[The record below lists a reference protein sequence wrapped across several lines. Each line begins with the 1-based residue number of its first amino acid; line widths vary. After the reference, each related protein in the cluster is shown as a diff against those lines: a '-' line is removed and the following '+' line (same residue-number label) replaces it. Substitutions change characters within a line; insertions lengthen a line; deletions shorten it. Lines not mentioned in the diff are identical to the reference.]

1 MKITYAGKTFEMEAG
16 ATVMQCLLASGEP
29 AEGAL
34 AVQMGGRVLE
44 LCDSVQRDGELRLLT
59 LQEEEGR
66 RIYERGLR
74 FVLLLAIRH
83 LMPERRVRI
92 EYSVGGGVFL
102 HTPGYE
108 LTEADCRAIEEEM
121 AAVTEAD
128 MPFDKREWSLDD
140 AMAYFEQEGQ
150 PDKVELLRRRPVPF
164 FNMYECGGMWEY
176 FYGVMPPSTGFVS
189 VFAVKHLPGR
199 GLALL
204 LPQPEAPDVPAAYI
218 DRPKHLRVFD
228 QSAAWCAILGVKNAP
243 DLDRLIEERKLRAFI
258 RVNEALHAKAIDEI
272 AETIAR
278 RGKRIIMIAGPS
290 SSGKT
295 TTTGRLAVALRVL
308 GYQPVLISLDDYY
321 RNRGELPVEPDGT
334 IDLEGIHTIDVPLF
348 REHMLR
354 LLSGETVEIPRYS
367 FATGRRKEQ
376 GVPTALAPGQPVLI
390 EGIHG
395 LNPLLCEG
403 VPEETVYRVFVS
415 ALTCINLDDHNRIRT
430 TDVRLLRRIVRDNQF
445 RDTPPE
451 ETLAMWPSVR
461 RGEEKWIFPYQERAD
476 SMFNTALHY
485 ELPVLKHYA
494 YGMLRAIPPE
504 SPHYLTARR
513 LVKMLNYFTE
523 VREDVLDEVPPLS
536 LLREF
541 IGGCTIDREG

>member
-1 MKITYAGKTFEMEAG
+1 MRIVYRGRSIDVEAG
-16 ATVMQCLLASGEP
+16 MTVMQCLLASGEP

-34 AVQMGGRVLE
+34 AVQQGGVVLE
-44 LCDSVQRDGELRLLT
+44 LGDPVRQEGELRLLT
-59 LQEEEGR
+59 LADEEGR
-66 RIYERGLR
+66 RTYERGLR
-74 FVLLLAIRH
+74 FVALLAMRR
-83 LMPERRVRI
+83 LMPGRRVRI

-102 HTPGYE
+102 CTPGHE
-108 LTEADCRAIEEEM
+108 LTAADCEAIREEM
-121 AAVTEAD
+121 ERITEDDLA
-128 MPFDKREWSLDD
+128 FDKREWSLDD
-140 AMAYFEQEGQ
+140 AIAYFEEEGM
-150 PDKVELLRRRPVPF
+150 PDKVELLNRRPVPF

-176 FYGVMPPSTGFVS
+176 FYGAMPPSTGYVS
-189 VFAVKHLPGR
+189 VFGVEHMPGR
-199 GLALL
+199 GIALL
-204 LPQPEAPDVPAAYI
+204 MPGADDPLHPAAYI

-243 DLDRLIEERKLRAFI
+243 DLDRLIEQRQLRSFI

-272 AETIAR
+272 ADAIAQ
-278 RGKRIIMIAGPS
+278 RGRRIILIAGPS

-308 GYQPVLISLDDYY
+308 GYQPTLISLDDYY
-321 RNRGELPVEPDGT
+321 RNREELPVEPDGT

-354 LLSGETVEIPRYS
+354 LLAGETVEIPRYS
-367 FATGRRKEQ
+367 FATGRRMET
-376 GVPTALAPGQPVLI
+376 GVPTSLAPGQPVLI

-395 LNPLLCEG
+395 LNPQLSEG
-403 VPEETVYRVFVS
+403 VPEELIHRVFVS

-445 RDTPPE
+445 RSTPPE

-461 RGEEKWIFPYQERAD
+461 KGEETWIFPYQENAD

-485 ELPVLKHYA
+485 ELPVLKKYA

-523 VREDVLDEVPPLS
+523 APDEVMDEVPPLS

-541 IGGCTIDREG
+541 VGGCTIDKE